1 MWLLPISLLVFTT
14 LLAIPMS
21 RYMAWIM
28 DGRFEPPA
36 FLRWFERRLDSGG
49 QNWKQYAAAMLMFS
63 MVSVT
68 LPVRPIC
75 DGSLTGLCQPPVLPT
90 TRH

>member
-28 DGRFEPPA
+28 DG
-36 FLRWFERRLDSGG
+36 
-49 QNWKQYAAAMLMFS
+49 QIQAAALS
-63 MVSVT
+63 ALV
-68 LPVRPIC
+68 
-75 DGSLTGLCQPPVLPT
+75 
-90 TRH
+90 